1 MLPLPIRVLRDA
13 VIVMLFIV
21 LGGWVGEAPYAANA
35 ADPLFVDIFRT
46 VFGTIGFA
54 VAGYLA
60 PSRRPLQMT
69 LAVLVIWL
77 VAGLT
82 IALGGGHAAGWF
94 MIIVFLP
101 IMAILGGGLALLVER
116 LAREQ

>member
-21 LGGWVGEAPYAANA
+21 LGGWVGQAPYASDA
-35 ADPLFVDIFRT
+35 ADPLFVDAFRA

-54 VAGYLA
+54 VGGYLA
-60 PSRRPLQMT
+60 PSKRPLQMT
-69 LAVLVIWL
+69 LTLLVIWL
-77 VAGLT
+77 MAGLT

-94 MIIVFLP
+94 MVLVFLP

-116 LAREQ
+116 LARE

>member
-21 LGGWVGEAPYAANA
+21 LGGWVGKTPYAADA
-35 ADPLFVDIFRT
+35 ADPVMVDVFRA

-54 VAGYLA
+54 VAGWFA
-60 PSRRPLQMT
+60 PSKRPLQMT
-69 LAVLVIWL
+69 LALLAIWL

-94 MIIVFLP
+94 MILVFLP
-101 IMAILGGGLALLVER
+101 IMALLGGGLTLLVER
-116 LAREQ
+116 LARE

>member
-21 LGGWVGEAPYAANA
+21 LGGWVGEAPYATDA
-35 ADPLFVDIFRT
+35 ADPLFVDAFRA

-54 VAGYLA
+54 VGGYLA
-60 PSRRPLQMT
+60 PSKRPLQMT
-69 LAVLVIWL
+69 LTLLVIWL
-77 VAGLT
+77 MAGLT
-82 IALGGGHAAGWF
+82 IALGGGHATGWF
-94 MIIVFLP
+94 MVLVFLP

-116 LAREQ
+116 LARE

>member
-21 LGGWVGEAPYAANA
+21 LGGWVGAAPYAADA
-35 ADPLFVDIFRT
+35 ADPLFVDVFRA

-54 VAGYLA
+54 VGGYLA

-69 LAVLVIWL
+69 LTLVVIWL
-77 VAGLT
+77 MAGLA

-94 MIIVFLP
+94 MVLVFLP
-101 IMAILGGGLALLVER
+101 IMAVLGGGLALLVER
-116 LAREQ
+116 LARE

>member
-21 LGGWVGEAPYAANA
+21 LGGWVGEAPYARDA
-35 ADPLFVDIFRT
+35 ADPLMVDVFRA

-54 VAGYLA
+54 VTGYFA
-60 PSRRPLQMT
+60 QSKRPRQMT
-69 LAVLVIWL
+69 LALLVIWL
-77 VAGLT
+77 MAGLA
-82 IALGGGHAAGWF
+82 IALGGGHAAGWI

-101 IMAILGGGLALLVER
+101 IMALLGGGLALLVER
-116 LAREQ
+116 LARE

>member
-21 LGGWVGEAPYAANA
+21 LGGWVGKAPYAANA
-35 ADPLFVDIFRT
+35 ADPIMVDVFRA

-54 VAGYLA
+54 VGGYLA
-60 PSRRPLQMT
+60 PSKRPLQMT
-69 LAVLVIWL
+69 LTLVVIWL
-77 VAGLT
+77 MAGLT

-94 MIIVFLP
+94 MILVFLP
-101 IMAILGGGLALLVER
+101 IMAVLGGGLALLVER
-116 LAREQ
+116 LARE

>member
-21 LGGWVGEAPYAANA
+21 LGGWVGKAPYAAEA
-35 ADPLFVDIFRT
+35 ADPVMVDVFRA

-54 VAGYLA
+54 VTGYFA
-60 PSRRPLQMT
+60 PSKRPLQMT
-69 LAVLVIWL
+69 LALVVIWL
-77 VAGLT
+77 IAGLA

-94 MIIVFLP
+94 MILVFLP
-101 IMAILGGGLALLVER
+101 IMALLGGGLALLVER
-116 LAREQ
+116 FARE